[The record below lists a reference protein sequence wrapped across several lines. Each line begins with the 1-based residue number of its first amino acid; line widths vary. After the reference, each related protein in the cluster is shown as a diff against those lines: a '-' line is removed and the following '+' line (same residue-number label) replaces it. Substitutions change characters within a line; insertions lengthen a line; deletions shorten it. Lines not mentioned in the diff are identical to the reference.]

1 MKKYIMFTLIEL
13 LIVISIIAILAAL
26 LLPALSRARDKVI
39 ELECGGKVK
48 QITTATLMYASDFNG
63 CGPVGDMIGNA
74 LFMNDVRGGI
84 AGYLG
89 INKDYYVGGSKYGI
103 MPPISMCS
111 KGARYGDANPYYA
124 TRYTEGVRN
133 MNNSYAVNY
142 YLSNTDPSSEL
153 RNAYANSLKR
163 VINPSGRLLICTVG
177 IDHWNNIDVSRGG
190 YCESRVYMGFRH
202 NKGGNIS
209 FVDGHMKY
217 MKRDDVPLSGSA
229 YDHENFWKEY

>member
-26 LLPALSRARDKVI
+26 LLPALSKARDKVI

-74 LFMNDVRGGI
+74 LFMNDIRGGI

-89 INKDYYVGGSKYGI
+89 INKDYYIGGSKYGI

-111 KGARYGDANPYYA
+111 KGARYGDTNPYFS
-124 TRYTEGVRN
+124 TLYTEGTRN
-133 MNNSYAVNY
+133 MNNSYAINY
-142 YLSNTDPSSEL
+142 FLCCPNASIPLNV
-153 RNAYANSLKR
+153 AYAASLKR
-163 VINPSGRLLICTVG
+163 VVNPSGRMLVCTVG
-177 IDHWNNIDVSRGG
+177 IDHWNSDTARGG
-190 YCESRVYMGFRH
+190 YCENRDVMAFRH
-202 NKGGNIS
+202 NKSANIG
-209 FVDGHMKY
+209 FVDGHIRC
-217 MKRDDVPLSGSA
+217 MKRGDVPIYGSS
-229 YDHENFWKEY
+229 YDTGFFWKEY